1 MKKIPIPTKSTKQTE
16 TKVRLEHVSIVHNSI
31 RVDLLINYKKMEI
44 SLCDVD
50 GNKKV
55 WMFCERSLGY
65 QDGWNN
71 ILAAMQVAMDFGF

>member
-1 MKKIPIPTKSTKQTE
+1 
-16 TKVRLEHVSIVHNSI
+16 
-31 RVDLLINYKKMEI
+31 MEI

-71 ILAAMQVAMDFGF
+71 ILAAMQVAMDFGFWKLRERLDQDIQKAKENLEITLTAIDK